1 MVSFVVGT
9 IVFSIH
15 QPRYSIFKQFD
26 TVMLMS
32 KGRCVYHDS
41 TAHVVS
47 HLSKHGYP
55 CEVHDNPADY
65 ALDVLIDIGD
75 KPEVLA
81 LLSNTYNAAYAHA
94 CHSTR
99 HRYHRNVK
107 QRLEYDLRGLHVQ
120 AARSV
125 GVELYYLSRRAFL
138 NAVRNPALALLQIVV
153 SIIIGLLVGLL
164 FFDLKRTIEPGVQ
177 NRLGAIFFIIISQI
191 FSNMTAIEPLVK
203 ERALFIHVNPPRVT
217 NRTSTRSTSV

>member
-1 MVSFVVGT
+1 MLSFVVGT
-9 IVFSIH
+9 IIFSIH
-15 QPRYSIFKQFD
+15 QPRYSIFKLFD

-41 TAHVVS
+41 TTHVIP
-47 HLSKHGYP
+47 HFAKHGYP
-55 CEVHDNPADY
+55 CELHDNPADY
-65 ALDVLIDIGD
+65 ALDVLIDIGR

-81 LLSNTYNAAYAHA
+81 LLNNTYNATYSNAWQ
-94 CHSTR
+94 STR
-99 HRYHRNVK
+99 DRYHYNGSK
-107 QRLEYDLRGLHVQ
+107 RLEYDLQGLHVE

-125 GVELYYLSRRAFL
+125 GAELYYLSRRAFL
-138 NAVRNPALALLQIVV
+138 NAVRNPALALVQIVV
-153 SIIIGLLVGLL
+153 SIIMGLLVGLL

-203 ERALFIHVNPPRVT
+203 ERALFIHVNPPLIPK
-217 NRTSTRSTSV
+217 RTSTRSTYV